1 MHSWGPQTMSWDH
14 HAGLMLIKSF
24 KVPAFRLEN
33 HTSRRASGT
42 LTGSISRPP
51 GKVRICW
58 SWVTR
63 RRSEI
68 WAGPQDRGLC
78 LHPETPVMSP
88 PCCRFLSQYTHHHLI
103 AFLLTFFSYVLL
115 HASRKT
121 FSNVKV
127 SISAQ
132 WTPLP
137 LNGSSPAFSPKQ
149 TWEGNKL
156 FENTEGATLFLGV
169 LDTIFLFSYAVGLY
183 VSGVIGDRFNLRY
196 VLSFGLCGSAL
207 VEFLF
212 GTLTEWIHFYNVPF
226 YCVLWVLNGLLQSSV
241 WPCVV
246 AVMGNW
252 FGKSGRGFVFGLWS
266 ACASVGNILGAFLA
280 SSVLKYGYEY
290 AFLVTSAVQFAGGV
304 IVFFGL
310 LTAPKEVGLSISLES
325 PQERD
330 SDSHQP
336 LISDDEDEQ
345 EGMLQD
351 NSYSIQQPDQ
361 DLGPEEPPAA
371 IGFLKAFCLPGVLP
385 YSLAYACL
393 KLVNYSF
400 FFWLP
405 FYLSNNFGWKEEQAD
420 RLSVWYDVGGIVGG
434 TVQGLVSDILGK
446 RAPVL
451 AVSLLLAMGSLVG
464 YSHSPDDQV
473 INGVLLAVTGFFIG
487 GPSNMI
493 SSAIS
498 ADLGRQE
505 ALRGSQEALATV
517 TGIVD
522 GTGSV
527 GAAGGQ
533 YLVSLIESKLG
544 WMCVFYFF
552 IVMTGGSLIFI
563 FPLIMTEVCA
573 MWQDRRARTYQL

>member
-1 MHSWGPQTMSWDH
+1 MPSS
-14 HAGLMLIKSF
+14 
-24 KVPAFRLEN
+24 
-33 HTSRRASGT
+33 
-42 LTGSISRPP
+42 
-51 GKVRICW
+51 
-58 SWVTR
+58 
-63 RRSEI
+63 
-68 WAGPQDRGLC
+68 
-78 LHPETPVMSP
+78 
-88 PCCRFLSQYTHHHLI
+88 CCGYLSQYTHHHLV

-132 WTPLP
+132 WTPSIQ
-137 LNGSSPAFSPKQ
+137 NDSSPAFSPAE
-149 TWEGNKL
+149 TWEDNHL
-156 FENTEGATLFLGV
+156 FANMEEATLFLGV

-183 VSGVIGDRFNLRY
+183 VSGVIGDRLNLRY
-196 VLSFGLCGSAL
+196 VLCFGLCGSAV
-207 VEFLF
+207 VEFAF
-212 GTLTEWIHFYNVPF
+212 GTLLEWLHLYNIYL
-226 YCVLWVLNGLLQSSV
+226 YCGLWVLNGLLQSTV

-290 AFLVTSAVQFAGGV
+290 AFLVTSVVQFAGGV
-304 IVFFGL
+304 VVFFGL
-310 LTAPKEVGLSISLES
+310 LTSPKEVGLRLES
-325 PQERD
+325 ETGLRPVERD
-330 SDSHQP
+330 TDSHRP
-336 LISDDEDEQ
+336 LMSDEEDE
-345 EGMLQD
+345 EEEEEAEAGD
-351 NSYSIQQPDQ
+351 GGYYSIQQPD
-361 DLGPEEPPAA
+361 DKEPPVSSPKA
-371 IGFLKAFCLPGVLP
+371 ITFCQAFCLPGVLL

-405 FYLSNNFGWKEEQAD
+405 FYLSSNFGWKEAQAD
-420 RLSVWYDVGGIVGG
+420 RLSVWYDVGGIIGG
-434 TVQGLVSDILGK
+434 TVQGLISDCIGK

-451 AVSLLLAMGSLVG
+451 AASLLLAMGALVG
-464 YSHSPDDQV
+464 YSHSPNDQV
-473 INGVLLAVTGFFIG
+473 VNAVLLATTGFFIG

-505 ALRGSQEALATV
+505 AVRGSKDALATV

-522 GTGSV
+522 GTGSI

-552 IVMTGGSLIFI
+552 IVMTGGSMVFI
-563 FPLIMTEVCA
+563 MPLVFNEVRV
-573 MWQDRRARTYQL
+573 MWRDRNVSTHQL

>member
-1 MHSWGPQTMSWDH
+1 
-14 HAGLMLIKSF
+14 
-24 KVPAFRLEN
+24 V
-33 HTSRRASGT
+33 
-42 LTGSISRPP
+42 
-51 GKVRICW
+51 
-58 SWVTR
+58 
-63 RRSEI
+63 
-68 WAGPQDRGLC
+68 
-78 LHPETPVMSP
+78 TPVMSS
-88 PCCRFLSQYTHHHLI
+88 PCCGFLAQYTHHHLV

-132 WTPLP
+132 WTPSVQ
-137 LNGSSPAFSPKQ
+137 NASSP
-149 TWEGNKL
+149 TWEKNNL
-156 FENTEGATLFLGV
+156 FADSDEATLFLGV

-183 VSGVIGDRFNLRY
+183 MSGVIGDRMNLRY
-196 VLSFGLCGSAL
+196 VLSFGLCGSAI
-207 VEFLF
+207 VEFVF
-212 GTLTEWIHFYNVPF
+212 GTLTEWLQFYNIYL
-226 YCVLWVLNGLLQSSV
+226 YCGLWVLNGLLQSAV

-290 AFLVTSAVQFAGGV
+290 AFLVTSVLQFAGGV
-304 IVFFGL
+304 VVFFGL
-310 LTAPKEVGLSISLES
+310 LTSPKEVGEYWEGEEEGSE
-325 PQERD
+325 
-330 SDSHQP
+330 
-336 LISDDEDEQ
+336 EQ
-345 EGMLQD
+345 GD
-351 NSYSIQQPDQ
+351 
-361 DLGPEEPPAA
+361 EEPRETPKA
-371 IGFLKAFCLPGVLP
+371 IGFCQAFCLPGVLP

-405 FYLSNNFGWKEEQAD
+405 FYLSRNFGWKEAQAD
-420 RLSVWYDVGGIVGG
+420 RLSVWYDVGGIIGG
-434 TVQGLVSDILGK
+434 TIQGLISDCMGK

-451 AVSLLLAMGSLVG
+451 AVSLLLAMGALVG
-464 YSHSPDDQV
+464 YSHSPPDQV
-473 INGVLLAVTGFFIG
+473 VNAALLATTGFFIG

-522 GTGSV
+522 GTGSI
-527 GAAGGQ
+527 GAAAGQ

-552 IVMTGGSLIFI
+552 IVMTGGSIVFI
-563 FPLIMTEVCA
+563 LPLIVTEIRA
-573 MWQDRRARTYQL
+573 MWRDRQARTHQL